1 MTPGTDRSATSW
13 GRIDDDGTVYVRTS
27 AGERS
32 VGSWQAGDPQAGLE
46 HFARRYADLVTEV
59 ELLEQRLASGAGDPA
74 ATGKHARDLR
84 KGLPTASVV
93 GDLDALDQ
101 RLERLIESARGRADA
116 RAADRTAA
124 RERAVA
130 AKEAL
135 VVEAEGL
142 ATHDSGWK
150 TTGDR
155 FRTIVDEW
163 REIKGVDRRTDEAL
177 WKRLRTARDT
187 FTRQRGAHFA
197 ALDVERDA
205 VREHKERLIT
215 EAESLAESS
224 DWGPTASRLK
234 ALMREWKDAGR
245 AAKSVDDALWKR
257 FRAAQDTFFGRR
269 AEQLRARDAEKLD
282 NQRTREALIG
292 EAEAL
297 DPDRDR
303 QGARAALRR
312 IQERYDAVG
321 PAPRESA
328 RALDDRMR
336 AAEER
341 VRAAADERAQVTASN
356 PLLDQMR
363 QAVEKA
369 ENAVTRARAA
379 GDDRR
384 VAETEAALAARRDW
398 LAEAERTTSR

>member
-1 MTPGTDRSATSW
+1 MTSGADRSAISW

-27 AGERS
+27 VGERS

-46 HFARRYADLVTEV
+46 HYARRYADLVTEV

-74 ATGKHARDLR
+74 ATGKHARELL
-84 KGLPTASVV
+84 KGLPTANVV
-93 GDLDALDQ
+93 GDLDALDV
-101 RLERLIESARGRADA
+101 RLTTLVETARARADA
-116 RAADRTAA
+116 RTADRAAA
-124 RERAVA
+124 RERATA

-135 VVEAEGL
+135 VVEAEDL
-142 ATHDSGWK
+142 ATRESGWK

-155 FRTIVDEW
+155 FRAIVDEW

-177 WKRLRTARDT
+177 WKRLRTARDS
-187 FTRQRGAHFA
+187 FTRRRGAHFA
-197 ALDVERDA
+197 ALDEERDA
-205 VREHKERLIT
+205 VRAHKERLIG
-215 EAESLAESS
+215 EAEELAQSS
-224 DWGPTASRLK
+224 DWGPTAARLK
-234 ALMREWKDAGR
+234 ALMREWKEAGR
-245 AAKSVDDALWKR
+245 AAKSVDDALWTR
-257 FRAAQDTFFGRR
+257 FRAAQDAFFARR
-269 AEQLRARDAEKLD
+269 GEVLQARDAEHQQ
-282 NQRTREALIG
+282 NQQAREALIA

-297 DPDRDR
+297 DPGGDRP
-303 QGARAALRR
+303 GARTALRR

-341 VRAAADERAQVTASN
+341 VRDAADQRAAAASN
-356 PLLDQMR
+356 PLLEQMR

-369 ENAVTRARAA
+369 ENAVVRARAA

-398 LAEAERTTSR
+398 LAEAERTTAR

>member
-1 MTPGTDRSATSW
+1 MTSGADRSAISW

-59 ELLEQRLASGAGDPA
+59 ELLEQRLASGAGDPG
-74 ATGKHARDLR
+74 ATGKHARELLT
-84 KGLPTASVV
+84 GIPTAHVV
-93 GDLDALDQ
+93 GDLDALET
-101 RLERLIESARGRADA
+101 RLAALVDAARARADA
-116 RAADRTAA
+116 RAVDRAAA
-124 RERAVA
+124 RERATA
-130 AKEAL
+130 AKETL
-135 VVEAEGL
+135 VVEAEEL
-142 ATHDSGWK
+142 ATRDSGWK
-150 TTGDR
+150 ATGDR
-155 FRTIVDEW
+155 FRAIVDEW

-177 WKRLRTARDT
+177 WKRLRTARDS
-187 FTRQRGAHFA
+187 FTRKRGAHFA
-197 ALDVERDA
+197 ALDEERGA
-205 VREHKERLIT
+205 VRAHKERLIA
-215 EAESLAESS
+215 EAEELAQSS

-234 ALMREWKDAGR
+234 ALMREWKEAGR
-245 AAKSVDDALWKR
+245 AAKSVDDALWAR
-257 FRAAQDTFFGRR
+257 FRAAQDTFFARR
-269 AEQLRARDAEKLD
+269 GEVLQARDAEHQE
-282 NQRTREALIG
+282 NQRAREALIA

-297 DPDRDR
+297 DPGADRP
-303 QGARAALRR
+303 GARAALRR

-321 PAPRESA
+321 PAPRESS

-341 VRAAADERAQVTASN
+341 VRDAVDERAAAASN
-356 PLLDQMR
+356 PLLEQMR

-369 ENAVTRARAA
+369 ENAVVRARAA

-398 LAEAERTTSR
+398 LAEAERTAPR